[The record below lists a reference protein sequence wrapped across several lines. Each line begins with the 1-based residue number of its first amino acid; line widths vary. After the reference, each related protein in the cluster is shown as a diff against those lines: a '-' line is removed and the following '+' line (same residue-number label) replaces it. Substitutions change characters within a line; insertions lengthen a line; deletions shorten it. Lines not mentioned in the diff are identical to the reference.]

1 MSTGG
6 HSLKQEFRQ
15 RLLGEVRARGHSIS
29 NLWCVHSVKLN
40 QDLVLPSDLA
50 LIYWL
55 VYLEINFEV
64 VTFGLPE
71 GSDNFDFTVKKQSGA
86 SFEVAFSDRDEA
98 VHNEENHTTY
108 VPCKQILAQ
117 GPLAIKAMKALAFA
131 AAIRGFDYAAASNV
145 VRTIEVSLE
154 AGDIQAVLKHAPLI
168 APPIICGV
176 LVRHFIAGLID
187 IDLVSKASFGLYTPW
202 RCRS

>member
-1 MSTGG
+1 MSADG
-6 HSLKQEFRQ
+6 HSLKQEYRQ

-29 NLWCVHSVKLN
+29 NLWCVYSVKLN
-40 QDLVLPSDLA
+40 QDIVLSSDLA

-55 VYLEINFEV
+55 VFLEINFEV
-64 VTFGLPE
+64 MTFGLPE
-71 GSDNFDFTVKKQSGA
+71 GSDNFDFSVKKQSGT
-86 SFEVAFSDRDEA
+86 SYEVAFSDRDEA
-98 VHNEENHTTY
+98 VHNEESNTTY
-108 VPCKQILAQ
+108 VPCKQIRAQ
-117 GPLAIKAMKALAFA
+117 GPLAIKVMKALAFA
-131 AAIRGFDYAAASNV
+131 AAIREFDYAAASNV

-154 AGDIQAVLKHAPLI
+154 AGDVQAVLTHAPLI
-168 APPIICGV
+168 APPVICGV